1 MVRYFLTTQSS
12 NRHQIL
18 FLKSTILKGYM
29 SLVFC
34 QILYLLNSSLRNQ
47 KKSLA
52 SFSDKAI
59 EAPNRVK
66 GSMEATDEGFD
77 FSSSLPKN
85 CSNNKTREVLSE
97 KAVAWSH
104 GIDELT
110 QICLDELS
118 YCMIVS

>member
-1 MVRYFLTTQSS
+1 
-12 NRHQIL
+12 
-18 FLKSTILKGYM
+18 M
-29 SLVFC
+29 SLIF
-34 QILYLLNSSLRNQ
+34 LPNSLFVELIA
-47 KKSLA
+47 KKSKEVSVCTRLSLV

-59 EAPNRVK
+59 EAPNGVK

>member
-1 MVRYFLTTQSS
+1 
-12 NRHQIL
+12 
-18 FLKSTILKGYM
+18 M

-47 KKSLA
+47 KKSLCVLLV

-59 EAPNRVK
+59 EAPNGVK

>member
-1 MVRYFLTTQSS
+1 MPNS
-12 NRHQIL
+12 L
-18 FLKSTILKGYM
+18 FVGLIA
-29 SLVFC
+29 
-34 QILYLLNSSLRNQ
+34 
-47 KKSLA
+47 KKSKEVSVYSWLV

-59 EAPNRVK
+59 EAPNGVK

>member
-1 MVRYFLTTQSS
+1 
-12 NRHQIL
+12 
-18 FLKSTILKGYM
+18 
-29 SLVFC
+29 
-34 QILYLLNSSLRNQ
+34 
-47 KKSLA
+47 
-52 SFSDKAI
+52 
-59 EAPNRVK
+59 
-66 GSMEATDEGFD
+66 MEATDEGFD
-77 FSSSLPKN
+77 FSSLLPKN